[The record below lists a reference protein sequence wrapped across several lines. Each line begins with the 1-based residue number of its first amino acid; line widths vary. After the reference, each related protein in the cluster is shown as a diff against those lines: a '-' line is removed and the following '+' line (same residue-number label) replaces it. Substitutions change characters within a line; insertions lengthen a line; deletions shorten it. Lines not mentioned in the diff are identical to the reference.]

1 MQKDSHFLISF
12 FFFLYIDPFGNYL
25 CQKMLEH
32 CTDIQR
38 TMLVE
43 QVSKSIQDIS
53 LNMHGTR
60 AVQRMIELISLDEQV
75 RSHLFFFLIYMTISS
90 LNLIIMYRS
99 KKLLEHYHLLWL
111 C

>member
-1 MQKDSHFLISF
+1 MFV
-12 FFFLYIDPFGNYL
+12 DPFGNYL

-32 CTDIQR
+32 CTDTQR
-38 TMLVE
+38 MMLVE
-43 QVSKSIQDIS
+43 QVSNSILEIS

-75 RSHLFFFLIYMTISS
+75 RSSYKID
-90 LNLIIMYRS
+90 RRQ
-99 KKLLEHYHLLWL
+99 

>member
-12 FFFLYIDPFGNYL
+12 FFIYIDPFGNYL

-75 RSHLFFFLIYMTISS
+75 RSHPFF
-90 LNLIIMYRS
+90 NLHDN
-99 KKLLEHYHLLWL
+99 KLLKLNNHV
-111 C
+111 

>member
-1 MQKDSHFLISF
+1 
-12 FFFLYIDPFGNYL
+12 
-25 CQKMLEH
+25 MLEH

-75 RSHLFFFLIYMTISS
+75 RSHPFF
-90 LNLIIMYRS
+90 
-99 KKLLEHYHLLWL
+99 
-111 C
+111 

>member
-1 MQKDSHFLISF
+1 MFV
-12 FFFLYIDPFGNYL
+12 DPFGNYL

-32 CTDIQR
+32 CTETQR
-38 TMLVE
+38 MMLVE
-43 QVSKSIQDIS
+43 QVSNSILEIS

-75 RSHLFFFLIYMTISS
+75 RSSYKID
-90 LNLIIMYRS
+90 RRQ
-99 KKLLEHYHLLWL
+99 